1 MSAGSFNHK
10 PVPRS
15 FVVRTRCRHEYT
27 QRTGGTKPGWSAE
40 WSPVV
45 EYVTIEQKAQA
56 PSLEAMMRLAS
67 LMADRFVAGQESLAK
82 GEYVPHWEPPGRYDF
97 WILLEVEIWEH
108 GSLLAKWSD
117 EFVIAE
123 RETGK

>member
-1 MSAGSFNHK
+1 MSDGSFNHK

-27 QRTGGTKPGWSAE
+27 QRTGGTKPE

-67 LMADRFVAGQESLAK
+67 LMADRFVAGQESTTHVDLPR
-82 GEYVPHWEPPGRYDF
+82 YLQGRYDF

-108 GSLLAKWSD
+108 DSLLAKWSD
-117 EFVIAE
+117 VFVVAE
-123 RETGK
+123 RKTGK